1 MNYSTVNYGY
11 YDADLMHVAKEI
23 FLYYEF
29 RTWSTNALDVRLD
42 REQME
47 AIALFVGG
55 NLLLT
60 GNGIQIIEQLA
71 CQSWNQI
78 KLSVHESSYKIQS
91 TFMC

>member
-1 MNYSTVNYGY
+1 
-11 YDADLMHVAKEI
+11 MHVAKEI

-60 GNGIQIIEQLA
+60 GEDDINSDRA
-71 CQSWNQI
+71 TCM
-78 KLSVHESSYKIQS
+78 SVLESN
-91 TFMC
+91 

>member
-1 MNYSTVNYGY
+1 MNYSTVNYCY

-60 GNGIQIIEQLA
+60 GEDDINSDRA
-71 CQSWNQI
+71 TCM
-78 KLSVHESSYKIQS
+78 SVLESN
-91 TFMC
+91 